1 MERLIPTVESN
12 RKAVEKGLKAAS
24 PFMAFAVAAI
34 LRFLTPRDGC
44 PSSEGGEVFEGLMDS
59 PPDSIGHILKP

>member
-1 MERLIPTVESN
+1 MPTIQSN
-12 RKAVEKGLKAAS
+12 SIAKKKGQKAAS

-44 PSSEGGEVFEGLMDS
+44 PSSGGGDVFEGLMDS
-59 PPDSIGHILKP
+59 PPDSIGHIPIP